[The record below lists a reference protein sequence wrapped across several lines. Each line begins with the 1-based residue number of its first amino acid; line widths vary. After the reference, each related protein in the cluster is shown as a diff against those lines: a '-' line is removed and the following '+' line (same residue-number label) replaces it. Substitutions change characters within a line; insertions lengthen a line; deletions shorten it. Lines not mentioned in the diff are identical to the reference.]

1 MTNKTEAAK
10 FTDAAGKAAA
20 STDSAPVG
28 SLWGAESAEKT
39 EREQSRSRNREKRG
53 IAAVLSFLSEMA
65 EQAERVFGA
74 AGRVGYGEDG
84 SGGGIAQTPSQKK
97 RAEERR
103 SETKR
108 QTERAFRRA
117 VRSLVRRAAVILAA
131 FFFSGAILAY
141 EAQPIGIAWVC
152 AAAGAALP
160 AAAAGVLLALLCGSY
175 GEGAGLYTGALL
187 LAVGV
192 RYAAGRFLCEG
203 EGQMGFGS
211 GRSGHRGNHRT
222 SYEDDPDDADSRFPD
237 NGIPGEGN
245 GTAVTA
251 AGLLARLGRAVFP
264 SGVFAQT
271 TGMRVGISVLSAC
284 PIAAGL
290 LLGTAETAK
299 AVCASGFVLCIIPA
313 FTWLFCGI
321 FDRGRS
327 APAHREGGI
336 GALCYALTASV
347 SGIVFFGFSLRFLCA
362 HALTLYI
369 SKKGGYLRGGLCG
382 LICGFACDVLYAP
395 AYALIG
401 AVSGLLWNIH
411 TGPAVLF
418 SLFAGSAYAVYVG
431 AFSAIRSVIPEMIA
445 VTAIAYPAA
454 RYLPAML
461 KKIGIAAW
469 FTEDEARTIPPCT
482 KEDDDAVTPEQLGM
496 PGLAEQLDTLS
507 GILNGLSATFY
518 HLSDRQKKPGLYEI
532 RQLCETTAD
541 RYCAH
546 CAHHNLCWEKE
557 FSSTADAMGR
567 ITLCIHRKGR
577 AEAGAAFA
585 PLDRRCPNLQ
595 KMLAAMND
603 AAAVLCEEKI
613 TKDKTEVAAADY
625 EGMAGLLRASAA
637 ETAHACEKDTALSKR
652 LGRAMGRMGFCA
664 RDVAVYGKRRRT
676 VVARGIDLGFV
687 TAGEGARGFPVG
699 RTPTGMDTLLGT
711 EELREAF
718 SALAGVRY
726 GAPEYSLWSGGAE
739 LVMTMHACPKVSV
752 KSGCWG
758 EKKAGEEVTGDVLT
772 LFANRSDC
780 FYALVCDGMGSG
792 REASVTAQI
801 STLFLEKLLSVSC
814 AKGAALNLL
823 NGYLR
828 SRCGECSATVDL
840 CEIDMITGE
849 AHFVK
854 CGAAASYLL
863 RGDSMFRIASST
875 MPLGILREVSAEETA
890 FMLDDGD
897 LLLFFSDG
905 VCGECEDA
913 SWIPAEIKR
922 AKEEYARRK
931 ARERYIREDAR
942 AEVAADDSACTG
954 GAAEQGGPSAN
965 ERREKQRERLLGPLD
980 YIARSVGEAAK
991 TRIGRQDDMTVIAV
1005 EIEMEEVKPGES
1017 A

>member
-10 FTDAAGKAAA
+10 YTDAAGKAAA
-20 STDSAPVG
+20 STDSAPAG

-39 EREQSRSRNREKRG
+39 EREQNRSRDREKRG
-53 IAAVLSFLSEMA
+53 IASLLSFLS

-74 AGRVGYGEDG
+74 ADNAGYGEDG
-84 SGGGIAQTPSQKK
+84 GSGITRTPSQKK

-117 VRSLVRRAAVILAA
+117 VRILVRRAAVILAA

-160 AAAAGVLLALLCGSY
+160 AAAAGVLLALLCGAY

-203 EGQMGFGS
+203 EGQTGFGS
-211 GRSGHRGNHRT
+211 GRSGHRGSHRMIN
-222 SYEDDPDDADSRFPD
+222 EDDPDD
-237 NGIPGEGN
+237 GIPGDEN
-245 GTAVTA
+245 ASAVTA

-271 TGMRVGISVLSAC
+271 IGMRVGISVLSAC

-290 LLGTAETAK
+290 LLGTAETAR

-321 FDRGRS
+321 SDRGHS
-327 APAHREGGI
+327 TPAHREGGI

-347 SGIVFFGFSLRFLCA
+347 SGIVLFGFSLRFLCA

-369 SKKGGYLRGGLCG
+369 SQKGGYLRGGLCG

-411 TGPAVLF
+411 MGPAVLL

-454 RYLPAML
+454 RYLPVML
-461 KKIGIAAW
+461 KKSGLAAW
-469 FTEDEARTIPPCT
+469 LADEEARTIPPCT

-577 AEAGAAFA
+577 AEAGEAFA

-603 AAAVLCEEKI
+603 AAAILCEEKI

-637 ETAHACEKDTALSKR
+637 EAAHACEKDTALSKR

-664 RDVAVYGKRRRT
+664 KDVAVYGKRRRT

-699 RTPTGMDTLLGT
+699 RTPAGMDMLLGT

-726 GAPEYSLWSGGAE
+726 GAPEYSLRSGGAE

-913 SWIPAEIKR
+913 SWIPAEITR

-931 ARERYIREDAR
+931 ARERYIREDACAAK
-942 AEVAADDSACTG
+942 AEADAADGGTG
-954 GAAEQGGPSAN
+954 GASEQDGASVN

-980 YIARSVGEAAK
+980 FIARELGEAAK

>member
-10 FTDAAGKAAA
+10 YTDAAGKAAA

-39 EREQSRSRNREKRG
+39 GREQNRSGDREKHG
-53 IAAVLSFLSEMA
+53 IAAFFSFLTG
-65 EQAERVFGA
+65 QAERICGGGEH
-74 AGRVGYGEDG
+74 AGYRDG
-84 SGGGIAQTPSQKK
+84 SGTQGSPSRKK
-97 RAEERR
+97 RAGDRR
-103 SETKR
+103 SEAKR

-117 VRSLVRRAAVILAA
+117 VRILVCRAAVLLAA
-131 FFFSGAILAY
+131 FFFSGALLAY

-160 AAAAGVLLALLCGSY
+160 AAAAGVLLALLFGVY

-203 EGQMGFGS
+203 DRGNGFGS
-211 GRSGHRGNHRT
+211 WRRGRGGSHRF
-222 SYEDDPDDADSRFPD
+222 SYDDDTDDADFRHPD
-237 NGIPGEGN
+237 DGFWGEGN
-245 GTAVTA
+245 ASVITA
-251 AGLLARLGRAVFP
+251 AGLLVRLGRVVFP

-271 TGMRVGISVLSAC
+271 TGVRVGISVLSAC

-299 AVCASGFVLCIIPA
+299 AVCASAFVLCIIPA

-321 FDRGRS
+321 SDRGCS
-327 APAHREGGI
+327 TPAHREGGI

-401 AVSGLLWNIH
+401 AVSGLLWNIR
-411 TGPAVLF
+411 TGPAVLL

-445 VTAIAYPAA
+445 VTAAAYPAA
-454 RYLPAML
+454 RYLPVML
-461 KKIGIAAW
+461 KKSGLAAW
-469 FTEDEARTIPPCT
+469 FSEEEGHTPPCT
-482 KEDDDAVTPEQLGM
+482 KEDDDGITPEQLGI

-603 AAAVLCEEKI
+603 AVAVLCEEKI

-637 ETAHACEKDTALSKR
+637 EAAHACEKDAALSKR

-687 TAGEGARGFPVG
+687 TAGEGAKGFPVG
-699 RTPTGMDTLLGT
+699 QTPGGMDTLLGT

-726 GAPEYSLWSGGAE
+726 GAPEYSLRSGGAE

-792 REASVTAQI
+792 RDASVTAQI
-801 STLFLEKLLSVSC
+801 SALFLEKLLSVSC

-828 SRCGECSATVDL
+828 SRSGECSATVDL
-840 CEIDMITGE
+840 CEIDRITGE

-905 VCGECEDA
+905 VCGECEDV
-913 SWIPAEIKR
+913 SWIPAEVTR
-922 AKEEYARRK
+922 AKEDYARRK
-931 ARERYIREDAR
+931 ARERYIREDAFTENTEDGSVNDSGNGSES
-942 AEVAADDSACTG
+942 ASGKASADAR
-954 GAAEQGGPSAN
+954 Q
-965 ERREKQRERLLGPLD
+965 EKHGERLLGPLD
-980 YIARSVGEAAK
+980 EIARVLGEAAK